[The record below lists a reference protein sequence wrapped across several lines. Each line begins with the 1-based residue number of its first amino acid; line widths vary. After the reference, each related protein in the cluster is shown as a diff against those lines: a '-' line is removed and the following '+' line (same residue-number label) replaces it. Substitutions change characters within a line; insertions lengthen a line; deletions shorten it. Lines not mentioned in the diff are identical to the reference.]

1 MKKFKR
7 FIKRLSD
14 KEQAFKKN
22 YPLLYKLINVLLVLF
37 NYTLSIACLFYLLF
51 ADSYAT
57 YNKFAF
63 AVLLFNIFSL
73 WVPCFYDESE
83 IKDGD
88 K

>member
-37 NYTLSIACLFYLLF
+37 NYTLSIACLFYLVF
-51 ADSYAT
+51 FDTYAT
-57 YNKFAF
+57 YSKFAF
-63 AVLLFNIFSL
+63 AILFFNILSL
-73 WVPCFYDESE
+73 WTPCFFDESE
-83 IKDGD
+83 D